1 MSRLVVAIDGPAGA
15 GKSTV
20 AKRLAHELGLRYLDT
35 GAMYRALALKASR
48 TGLGPEDGEAAA
60 QLGAK
65 SAIEF
70 GEGEPQAV
78 LLDGEDVTAA
88 IRTLQVGELASAL
101 SAHPAVRRVLASRQK
116 ELVAEGGFVL
126 EGRDV
131 TTVIA
136 PEADVRVFLTA
147 TLQERARRRLADLVN
162 QGESADLEQVQETI
176 RRRDERD
183 QNRSDSPLQIAP
195 GVTVIESDGM
205 SIDEV
210 VERIARLASKQRH
223 D

>member
-210 VERIARLASKQRH
+210 VERITRLASKQRH